1 MTTEPTPSSQVLRYE
16 VPVDDQWHRID
27 ALDDIVHVGCR
38 RAESVEFWATDPVTV
53 RRVDT
58 GGCDFI
64 SAQYLPA
71 PPKKRRMWEYRV
83 FGTGH
88 PAYGL
93 YVGTA
98 LAPAGGL
105 VWHLFRREVQP

>member
-1 MTTEPTPSSQVLRYE
+1 MTGQRVLRYE

-27 ALDDIVHVGCR
+27 HLEDIVHVDCR
-38 RAESVEFWATDPVTV
+38 YADVVEFWATDPVSV

-58 GGCDFI
+58 GNADFV
-64 SAQYLPA
+64 SATYTAA
-71 PPKKRRMWEYRV
+71 PSSKRRWEYRV
-83 FGTGH
+83 FGTGQTDVD
-88 PAYGL
+88 GL

-98 LAPAGGL
+98 LTASGAL